1 MEFSTLRLDVH
12 DRVGHLTLSRPTAA
26 NTVNLL
32 LAQELETAV
41 ERLSE
46 RDDVG
51 VVLLQGEGRMFCGGG
66 DLKAFAEEP
75 DLAEH
80 LEAVTRHLH
89 AALLQLSQ
97 LDAIVVAAVQ
107 GAAAGAGL
115 GLVGA
120 ADLVV
125 AARTASFV
133 MAYTRIGLTP
143 DGSSSWY
150 LTRVLG
156 LRRALELTLTNRVL
170 TADEALEWGLV
181 NRVVADDELDTSVLQ
196 LAKELAD
203 GPGGALARAKRLLL
217 TAGQNDLADQLLL
230 ETATLSESART
241 ADAAEGIAAFLE
253 KRGARFTR

>member
-1 MEFSTLRLDVH
+1 
-12 DRVGHLTLSRPTAA
+12 
-26 NTVNLL
+26 
-32 LAQELETAV
+32 
-41 ERLSE
+41 
-46 RDDVG
+46 
-51 VVLLQGEGRMFCGGG
+51 
-66 DLKAFAEEP
+66 
-75 DLAEH
+75 
-80 LEAVTRHLH
+80 
-89 AALLQLSQ
+89 
-97 LDAIVVAAVQ
+97 
-107 GAAAGAGL
+107 
-115 GLVGA
+115 VGA